1 MPRSKNSPAQDS
13 VPADALD
20 LEDADSSAT
29 GSKPNYS
36 VPAVEKALDI
46 IEYLAAEGVPMTR
59 AQLAR
64 ALNRQPPELF
74 RMLTCLESRGYL
86 WRDSASN
93 AYALTLKLFE
103 LSRTH
108 SPYEGLL
115 RVAEPHIRSLAAELR
130 ESLHLSMLHGDQV
143 MVIAQEESPKP
154 FRLSVEVGSL
164 HALAGTTSG
173 RVLLAHLPEN
183 EAAALLKRDAG
194 YRQLSADARHGLRDR
209 LARIR
214 TQGYEWSDGEWFES
228 GVDLGV
234 LVGSPDSRVK
244 AALVMATLRRKG
256 EGPVLEKVLPALQ
269 RCAHSIG
276 VAAGIVSAAA
286 SNT

>member
-1 MPRSKNSPAQDS
+1 MPRTKTNAL
-13 VPADALD
+13 ADDLD
-20 LEDADSSAT
+20 EGDAATSS
-29 GSKPNYS
+29 GKPNYS

-86 WRDSASN
+86 WRDSGSN

-115 RVAEPHIRSLAAELR
+115 RVAEPHMRALAAQLR

-154 FRLSVEVGSL
+154 FRLSVEVGTL
-164 HALAGTTSG
+164 HSVAGTTSG
-173 RVLLAHLPEN
+173 RVLLAHLPDDEV
-183 EAAALLKRDAG
+183 AALLKRDATH
-194 YRQLSADARHGLRDR
+194 RQLSAAGRQTLRER

-214 TQGYEWSDGEWFES
+214 TQGYEWSEGEWFES
-228 GVDLGV
+228 GIDLGV
-234 LVGSPDSRVK
+234 PIGSPQSRVK

-256 EGPVLEKVLPALQ
+256 EGPTLADVLPALQ
-269 RCAHSIG
+269 ACAQAIG
-276 VAAGIVSAAA
+276 AAAGIIKGD
-286 SNT
+286 TT

>member
-1 MPRSKNSPAQDS
+1 MPRTKATSDDIALE
-13 VPADALD
+13 ADEEQGTA
-20 LEDADSSAT
+20 
-29 GSKPNYS
+29 SKPNYS

-46 IEYLAAEGVPMTR
+46 LEYLAAEGVPMTR

-74 RMLTCLESRGYL
+74 RMLTCLEARGYL
-86 WRDSASN
+86 WRDSGSN

-115 RVAEPHIRSLAAELR
+115 RVAAPHMRALAAELR
-130 ESLHLSMLHGDQV
+130 ESLHLSMLHGHQV

-164 HALAGTTSG
+164 HSLAGTTSG
-173 RVLLAHLPEN
+173 RVLLANHSDDET
-183 EAAALLKRDAG
+183 AALLRRDPAH
-194 YRQLSADARHGLRDR
+194 RQLSAAGKQSLRER
-209 LARIR
+209 LERIR
-214 TQGYEWSDGEWFES
+214 AQGYEWSEGEWFES
-228 GVDLGV
+228 GIDLGV
-234 LVGSPDSRVK
+234 LVGSPESRVK

-256 EGPVLEKVLPALQ
+256 EGPTLEAVLPALQ
-269 RCAHSIG
+269 QCARAIG
-276 VAAGIVSAAA
+276 QSAGIIKGDPV
-286 SNT
+286 

>member
-1 MPRSKNSPAQDS
+1 MPRTKTLSETLA
-13 VPADALD
+13 ADLD
-20 LEDADSSAT
+20 DESSS
-29 GSKPNYS
+29 GGKPNYS

-86 WRDSASN
+86 WRDAGSN

-115 RVAEPHIRSLAAELR
+115 RVAEPHMRELAAQTR
-130 ESLHLSMLHGDQV
+130 ESLHLSMLHGHQV

-164 HALAGTTSG
+164 HALASTTSG
-173 RVLLAHLPEN
+173 RVLLANLPE
-183 EAAALLKRDAG
+183 EDAAALLKHDPAH
-194 YRQLSADARHGLRDR
+194 RQLSAAGRQTLRER
-209 LARIR
+209 LALIR
-214 TQGYEWSDGEWFES
+214 SQGYEWSEGEWFES
-228 GVDLGV
+228 GIDLGV
-234 LVGSPDSRVK
+234 LIGSPGSQVK
-244 AALVMATLRRKG
+244 AALVMATLHRKG
-256 EGPVLEKVLPALQ
+256 EGPTLDQVLPALQ
-269 RCAHSIG
+269 ACAQAIG
-276 VAAGIVSAAA
+276 VAAGIVKAEA
-286 SNT
+286 T

>member
-1 MPRSKNSPAQDS
+1 MPRTKDTQDA
-13 VPADALD
+13 VET
-20 LEDADSSAT
+20 EDEAA

-46 IEYLAAEGVPMTR
+46 IEYLSEEGVPMTR

-64 ALNRQPPELF
+64 ALNRQPAELF

-86 WRDSASN
+86 WRDSGSN

-108 SPYEGLL
+108 SPYEELL
-115 RVAEPHIRSLAAELR
+115 RIAAPHMRSLAAELR
-130 ESLHLSMLHGDQV
+130 QSLHLSMLHGHQV

-164 HALAGTTSG
+164 HSLAGTTSG
-173 RVLLAHLPEN
+173 RVLLAGLADE
-183 EAAALLKRDAG
+183 EAAALLKRDTG
-194 YRQLSADARHGLRDR
+194 YRQLSAAARQSLRER
-209 LARIR
+209 VARIR
-214 TQGYEWSDGEWFES
+214 AEGYEWSEGEWFES

-234 LVGSPDSRVK
+234 PVGSPHSRVK

-256 EGPVLEKVLPALQ
+256 EGPTLEEVLPALQ
-269 RCAHSIG
+269 HCARAIG
-276 VAAGIVSAAA
+276 EAAGIVKEAMKGDPR
-286 SNT
+286 